1 MARSSRLGS
10 WLSDPFVDPDMDA
23 VACLL
28 ADRLPQRRLDREPVG
43 AITLGHQGTVERL
56 AIDDPSNLHEPAGA
70 CARCW
75 RIAKGLLAADE
86 RAAALLWKYEA
97 CSVVGEHERMR
108 PEDHD
113 LGGKAGHETQAE
125 PGRRPRS
132 RSSSLGE

>member
-43 AITLGHQGTVERL
+43 AITLGHQGTVE
-56 AIDDPSNLHEPAGA
+56 
-70 CARCW
+70 
-75 RIAKGLLAADE
+75 LAADE
-86 RAAALLWKYEA
+86 RAAAL
-97 CSVVGEHERMR
+97 VGEHERMR